1 MTQWTNHPWLFRIQ
15 LKRFKL
21 SFSNKNCQNSFNIS
35 CDTYQRILF
44 QFLSFFFIFWIL
56 GGNFTFWFSY
66 LNNIILSIQFMTVC
80 VFIIKSK
87 LNRFGSTRRY
97 LLSLSDGVLSYYHRI
112 NYSIY
117 NIYILLLFYYYSNY
131 LFCGIM
137 NDAIFIFIIFL
148 SLRCLVL
155 NY

>member
-1 MTQWTNHPWLFRIQ
+1 
-15 LKRFKL
+15 
-21 SFSNKNCQNSFNIS
+21 
-35 CDTYQRILF
+35 
-44 QFLSFFFIFWIL
+44 
-56 GGNFTFWFSY
+56 
-66 LNNIILSIQFMTVC
+66 MTVC

-87 LNRFGSTRRY
+87 LNRFESTSY

-117 NIYILLLFYYYSNY
+117 NIYILLLFHYYSNY

-137 NDAIFIFIIFL
+137 NDAIIIFIIFL